1 MLNIIFLQS
10 YYITEIIFYVAQKR
24 ILRLKEV
31 KFPNNLMKLSDY
43 GDYFIHSKMRTLKL
57 KKVKEV
63 K

>member
-1 MLNIIFLQS
+1 M
-10 YYITEIIFYVAQKR
+10 QKR

-63 K
+63 KL